1 MIIHYFSLYLAA
13 VIIITTT
20 TTTTT
25 IDAEVTDSAGDSWWI
40 AVM

>member
-25 IDAEVTDSAGDSWWI
+25 IDAEVTDSAGDSW
-40 AVM
+40 